1 MRTRIINIII
11 ALAGILALSASCQRE
26 DFLLPEA
33 SPAEDGH
40 IRLNV
45 SVEVPDMDIVQTKAV
60 DPDGGGVQR
69 ISVFCFDK
77 NGLFITTMT
86 ADIVSDGNNPS
97 LEGTFS
103 VSVPDYTETLQLV
116 GNQNMTYFR
125 EDDYRGMS
133 EVDVMAALEAS
144 AGRMIYWARKSIA
157 DFTVSNPSPV
167 KLLRNQAKISLNI
180 DSSVSFEEKG
190 WIVVNSNAFGTVAPY
205 SPDHGGFVAPTV
217 SDPFVTLPD
226 NRAKLGDYL
235 DVRTNDVE
243 YIFETENTPADP
255 VDFILKGSQ
264 KGGPD
269 LYYRISLID
278 ENGDNV
284 MIMRNHHYTVNVVG
298 ELYYGQQT
306 FQQALEAPA
315 TNNVSPERTICSYTD
330 RRKDMASTSGYTQ
343 YYDIYKPATNERY
356 DIGVFWEAFDIIDT
370 QMHDNEIRD
379 GLQYIDFSNLSAQ
392 QIADLKTAL
401 GIS

>member
-77 NGLFITTMT
+77 NGVFITTVT
-86 ADIVSDGNNPS
+86 ADIVSDGSNPS
-97 LEGTFS
+97 LAGTFS

-167 KLLRNQAKISLNI
+167 KLLRNQAKISLSI
-180 DSSVSFEEKG
+180 DPSVSFEEKG
-190 WIVVNSNAFGTVAPY
+190 WIVVNSIAFGTVAP
-205 SPDHGGFVAPTV
+205 
-217 SDPFVTLPD
+217 
-226 NRAKLGDYL
+226 
-235 DVRTNDVE
+235 
-243 YIFETENTPADP
+243 
-255 VDFILKGSQ
+255 
-264 KGGPD
+264 
-269 LYYRISLID
+269 
-278 ENGDNV
+278 
-284 MIMRNHHYTVNVVG
+284 
-298 ELYYGQQT
+298 
-306 FQQALEAPA
+306 
-315 TNNVSPERTICSYTD
+315 
-330 RRKDMASTSGYTQ
+330 
-343 YYDIYKPATNERY
+343 
-356 DIGVFWEAFDIIDT
+356 
-370 QMHDNEIRD
+370 
-379 GLQYIDFSNLSAQ
+379 
-392 QIADLKTAL
+392 
-401 GIS
+401 